1 MSGLSPS
8 ADAPVP
14 MVAVGSIDLWKG
26 LWTRRLLILA
36 IAAAGSVGGIGVSIF
51 ATPSYR
57 AEARVLIENLETSYD
72 RTENE
77 TVVASRVLDETELG
91 SQVQV
96 LASGDIGRRA
106 LRELAFPAGSEYS
119 GMAAAAGPVARAL
132 IALGLKADPGAESEE
147 QRALAQYRRSLTV
160 YPIPQSR
167 VIAIRF
173 SAADPRTAALVANKV
188 AEVYVAA
195 TREVQNEN
203 MARSRVWLGDEI
215 ERLRA
220 KLAAAETAVEQ
231 FRIEHG
237 LLKGTENTLATQELS
252 ELSSQMT
259 LAETAQAELEAK
271 AKVIRDMLKERGT
284 VDASAPVLDSA
295 LMQRLREQQIALS
308 RAQSELS
315 AVYLE
320 NHPKMIAASHDL
332 AELEQA
338 VRDEAMKLVL
348 AAESQ
353 AQTASAR
360 VDALRKRFEALKAE
374 AGEANRDEV
383 RLRALEREAAA
394 SKTILET
401 YMSRLTDANARGTL
415 AAQPGVA
422 RVIEQA
428 EVPTSPYFPKRGAL
442 IVISA
447 AGGLFFGIGLAFM
460 ATVMGSNE
468 TPRRSAPVGAP
479 AGGAPMAQPPS
490 SEPSVVRQL
499 RPSPRPAG
507 GSDGAEDAAGSRRPA
522 APLCEVEAC
531 STLAQARVQA
541 ATTFARPA
549 TGYSLAIRPI
559 VGWTLEL
566 RQAQGVRRIL
576 VTGIGYERLEAAA
589 VALALGRG
597 LALKGMKTILID
609 SDSESRALDLGLGDR
624 FRAAGEGSRPIPPD
638 SVVKEVE
645 TGLHIL
651 KAALDPATLTAT
663 AMGKIVDTLER
674 SYDLVVMHGAP
685 PSPANAV
692 AWDRFQ
698 VGVIVASGRFMREAG
713 ATIDMLRS
721 AGLRAVKFV
730 RTRDSHVQIGM
741 NRAEGK

>member
-1 MSGLSPS
+1 M
-8 ADAPVP
+8 
-14 MVAVGSIDLWKG
+14 
-26 LWTRRLLILA
+26 RRLLVLA
-36 IAAAGSVGGIGVSIF
+36 VAGATVVAGIGVSVL

-72 RTENE
+72 RSENE
-77 TVVASRVLDETELG
+77 TVIASRVLDETELG

-106 LRELAFPAGSEYS
+106 LKELAFPAGSEFS
-119 GMAAAAGPVARAL
+119 GSAASVGTVARLL
-132 IALGLKADPGAESEE
+132 IAVGLKADPDAESEQ
-147 QRALAQYRRSLTV
+147 QRALAKYRRSLTV
-160 YPIPQSR
+160 YPVPQSR

-173 SAADPRTAALVANKV
+173 SAADPRTAAMVANKV
-188 AEVYVAA
+188 AEVYVSA

-220 KLAAAETAVEQ
+220 KLATAETAVEQ

-237 LLKGTENTLATQELS
+237 LLKGTEDTLAAQELS

-284 VDASAPVLDSA
+284 VDASAPVLDST

-308 RAQSELS
+308 REQSELA
-315 AVYLE
+315 AVYLG
-320 NHPKMIAASHDL
+320 NHPKMIAARHDL

-353 AQTASAR
+353 AQTAAAR
-360 VDALRKRFEALKAE
+360 VDALRSRFEALKAE

-428 EVPTSPYFPKRGAL
+428 EVPASPYFPKRGPL

-447 AGGLFFGIGLAFM
+447 AGGLFLGIGLAFM
-460 ATVMGSNE
+460 ATVMGSSE
-468 TPRRSAPVGAP
+468 SPRRPASTGTGDRIAPP
-479 AGGAPMAQPPS
+479 TQPPS
-490 SEPSVVRQL
+490 LETSVIRQL
-499 RPSPRPAG
+499 RPPPRTAGGPGDAADPAEGQRPA
-507 GSDGAEDAAGSRRPA
+507 E
-522 APLCEVEAC
+522 PLCEVDAC
-531 STLAQARVQA
+531 GTVAQARLQA
-541 ATTFARPA
+541 ATTFARPG
-549 TGYSLAIRPI
+549 TGYALAIRPM
-559 VGWTLEL
+559 VGWILDL
-566 RQAQGVRRIL
+566 RQTQGARRVL

-597 LALKGMKTILID
+597 LAFKGMKTILID

-624 FRAAGEGSRPIPPD
+624 PRPTGEGGGPIPAD

-651 KAALDPATLTAT
+651 KAALNPAALTAT
-663 AMGKIVDTLER
+663 AMGKIVETLER

-685 PSPANAV
+685 ASPANAA

-698 VGVIVASGRFMREAG
+698 IGVVVASGRFMREAG

-721 AGLRAVKFV
+721 AGLRAVKSV

>member
-1 MSGLSPS
+1 MSGLPPS
-8 ADAPVP
+8 AEASSAIATVQ
-14 MVAVGSIDLWKG
+14 SIDLWKG
-26 LWTRRLLILA
+26 LWTRRLLIVA
-36 IAAAGSVGGIGVSIF
+36 VAAAAVVAGIGVSVL

-72 RTENE
+72 RSENE
-77 TVVASRVLDETELG
+77 TVIASRVLDETELG

-106 LRELAFPAGSEYS
+106 LKELAFPAGSEFS
-119 GMAAAAGPVARAL
+119 GSTAPVGTVARVL
-132 IALGLKADPGAESEE
+132 IGLGLKADPGAESEQ
-147 QRALAQYRRSLTV
+147 QRALAKYRRSLTV
-160 YPIPQSR
+160 YPIQQSR

-173 SAADPRTAALVANKV
+173 SAADPRTAAIVANKV
-188 AEVYVAA
+188 AEVYVTA

-237 LLKGTENTLATQELS
+237 LLKGTENTLAAQELS

-259 LAETAQAELEAK
+259 LAETAQSELEAK
-271 AKVIRDMLKERGT
+271 AKVIRDMLQERGT
-284 VDASAPVLDSA
+284 VDASAPVLDST

-308 RAQSELS
+308 REQSELA
-315 AVYLE
+315 AVYLG
-320 NHPKMIAASHDL
+320 NHPKMIAARHDL
-332 AELEQA
+332 AELERA

-348 AAESQ
+348 SAESQ
-353 AQTASAR
+353 AQTAAAR
-360 VDALRKRFEALKAE
+360 VDALRSRFEALKAE

-428 EVPTSPYFPKRGAL
+428 EEPASPYFPKRGPL

-447 AGGLFFGIGLAFM
+447 AGGLFLGIGLAFM
-460 ATVMGSNE
+460 ATVMG
-468 TPRRSAPVGAP
+468 TPENLRRPDSAGS
-479 AGGAPMAQPPS
+479 GGGSTLPTQPPS
-490 SEPSVVRQL
+490 LETSVVYQL
-499 RPSPRPAG
+499 RPAPRPAG
-507 GSDGAEDAAGSRRPA
+507 GAAEPAEGRAAVEPF
-522 APLCEVEAC
+522 CEVDGC
-531 STLAQARVQA
+531 GTVAQARLQA
-541 ATTFARPA
+541 ATTFARPG
-549 TGYSLAIRPI
+549 TGYALAIRPMI
-559 VGWTLEL
+559 GWTLEL
-566 RQAQGVRRIL
+566 RQTQGVRRVL

-597 LALKGMKTILID
+597 LALKGMKTIFID
-609 SDSESRALDLGLGDR
+609 SDGESRALDLSLGDR
-624 FRAAGEGSRPIPPD
+624 PRPVGEGSGPIPPD

-651 KAALDPATLTAT
+651 KAALNPATLTAT
-663 AMGKIVDTLER
+663 AMGRIVETLEK

-685 PSPANAV
+685 ASPANAA

-698 VGVIVASGRFMREAG
+698 IGVIVASGRFMRETG

-721 AGLRAVKFV
+721 AGLHAVRFV

>member
-8 ADAPVP
+8 AQAPSDIGTVP
-14 MVAVGSIDLWKG
+14 SVDIWKG
-26 LWTRRLLILA
+26 LWTRRLLIVA
-36 IAAAGSVGGIGVSIF
+36 VTGAASVAGIGVSVL

-72 RTENE
+72 RSENE
-77 TVVASRVLDETELG
+77 TVIASRVLDETELG

-106 LRELAFPAGSEYS
+106 LKELAFPEGSEYS
-119 GMAAAAGPVARAL
+119 GAAAASGPMARIL
-132 IALGLKADPGAESEE
+132 VALGFKTDPGAESEQ
-147 QRALAQYRRSLTV
+147 QRALAKYRRSLTV
-160 YPIPQSR
+160 YPVQQSR

-173 SAADPRTAALVANKV
+173 SAADPQTAAVVANKV
-188 AEVYVAA
+188 AEVYVTA
-195 TREVQNEN
+195 TREIQNEN

-215 ERLRA
+215 ERLGA

-237 LLKGTENTLATQELS
+237 LLKGTENTLAAQELS

-284 VDASAPVLDSA
+284 VDASAPVLDST

-308 RAQSELS
+308 REQSELS
-315 AVYLE
+315 AVYLG
-320 NHPKMIAASHDL
+320 NHPKMIAARQDL

-338 VRDEAMKLVL
+338 VREEAMKLVL

-360 VDALRKRFEALKAE
+360 VDALRRRFEALKAE

-428 EVPTSPYFPKRGAL
+428 EVPASPYFPKRGPL

-447 AGGLFFGIGLAFM
+447 AGGLFLGIGLAFM
-460 ATVMGSNE
+460 ATVMGSSESSRRPASTGTGEGGTPPAHPARE
-468 TPRRSAPVGAP
+468 T
-479 AGGAPMAQPPS
+479 
-490 SEPSVVRQL
+490 SVIRQL
-499 RPSPRPAG
+499 RPPPRLDGGPDGVTEPAT
-507 GSDGAEDAAGSRRPA
+507 SRRPA
-522 APLCEVEAC
+522 EPLCEVDAC
-531 STLAQARVQA
+531 ESVAQARLQA
-541 ATTFARPA
+541 ATTFARPG
-549 TGYSLAIRPI
+549 TGYALAIRPI
-559 VGWTLEL
+559 VGWTLDL
-566 RQAQGVRRIL
+566 RQTQGVRRVL
-576 VTGIGYERLEAAA
+576 VTGIGYQRLEAAA

-624 FRAAGEGSRPIPPD
+624 PRPAGEGGGPIPAD
-638 SVVKEVE
+638 GMVKEVE

-651 KAALDPATLTAT
+651 KATLNPATLTAT
-663 AMGKIVDTLER
+663 AMGKIMETLER

-685 PSPANAV
+685 ASPANAA

-698 VGVIVASGRFMREAG
+698 IGVIVASGRFMREAG

-730 RTRDSHVQIGM
+730 RTRDSHMQIGM